1 MIQSHAG
8 NYTADELRSLGLRS
22 VGEHVQIHR
31 TVQIFGAQH
40 LSIGSRVRIDV
51 FALLSAG
58 PGGFTIEDHVHIA
71 SNASILGAGAPV
83 LLSAFSG
90 VSPRA
95 TLFTSTDDFS
105 GGYLSGPTIPSELT
119 NVRSGAITLGRHAI
133 VGAGSIVLPGVTIGT
148 AATVGALSLVKRDV
162 EEFTIVAGNPLRVVG
177 RRGDGLLELERQL
190 LARERDSA

>member
-1 MIQSHAG
+1 MTEAHAG
-8 NYTADELRSLGLRS
+8 NYTPEELQALGFRS
-22 VGEHVQIHR
+22 VGNHVQIHR
-31 TVQIFGAQH
+31 TVQIFGAAN
-40 LSIGSRVRIDV
+40 LTIGSHVRIDV
-51 FALLSAG
+51 FAVLSAG
-58 PGGFTIEDHVHIA
+58 ASGFTIEDHVHIA

-105 GGYLSGPTIPSELT
+105 GGYLSGPTVPSEFT
-119 NVRSGAITLGRHAI
+119 NVRSGPITLGRHAI

-148 AATVGALSLVKRDV
+148 AATVGALTLVKHDV

-177 RRGDGLLELERQL
+177 RRGDGLLELEREL
-190 LARERDSA
+190 LARERGTA